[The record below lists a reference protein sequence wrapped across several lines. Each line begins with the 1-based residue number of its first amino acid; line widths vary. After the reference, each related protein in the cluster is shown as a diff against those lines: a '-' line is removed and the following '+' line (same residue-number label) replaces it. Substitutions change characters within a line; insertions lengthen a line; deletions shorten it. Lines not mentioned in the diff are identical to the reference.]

1 MMTAMMMKINVSYES
16 LLNMEFHN
24 MKTILETIAKMSDTS
39 QKG

>member
-16 LLNMEFHN
+16 LVDMEFHK
-24 MKTILETIAKMSDTS
+24 MKTILETIAKLTDTS